1 MNGIIGR
8 KIEMT
13 QVFDEDG
20 KLVPVTL
27 IKAGPCVVTQ
37 VKSKE
42 ADGYRAVQIG
52 LVERRSRRKISGAL
66 KGIAKKADVAP
77 LKTFAEFRLADG
89 EDAPEHGAQI
99 LCDIFQPGDFVDV
112 IGKSKGRGFT
122 GVMKRHDFAGGRGSH
137 GAKWHRRGGS
147 IGQSAYPS
155 RVLRGTRM
163 PGQFGNARIT
173 TKNLR
178 IVHVDAEN
186 NLIAVRGAVPG
197 ARNSLV
203 RLRPGHR
210 ASQRQ
215 ED

>member
-13 QVFDEDG
+13 QVFDEEG

-27 IKAGPCVVTQ
+27 IKVGPCVVTQ
-37 VKSKE
+37 VKTE
-42 ADGYRAVQIG
+42 ETDGYRAVQVG

-77 LKTFAEFRLADG
+77 LKTFAEFRLNDG
-89 EDAPEHGAQI
+89 DEAPEQGAQI
-99 LCDIFQPGDFVDV
+99 LCDIFAPGDFVDV
-112 IGKSKGRGFT
+112 IGKNKGRGFQ

-147 IGQSAYPS
+147 IGQSAWPS
-155 RVLRGTRM
+155 KVMKGMRM
-163 PGQFGNARIT
+163 PGQTGDKRIT

-178 IVHVDAEN
+178 VVHVDAEN

-203 RLRPGHR
+203 RLRRGHR

-215 ED
+215 EG